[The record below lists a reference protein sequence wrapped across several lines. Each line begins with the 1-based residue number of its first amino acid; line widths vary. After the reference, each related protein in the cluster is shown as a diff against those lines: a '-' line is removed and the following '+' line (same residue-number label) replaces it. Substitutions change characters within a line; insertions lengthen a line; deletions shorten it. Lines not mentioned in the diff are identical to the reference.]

1 VRSLFA
7 VALAAATLVPLSPS
21 VDWQPC
27 ARQSAAEC
35 TTVAVPVDWN
45 HPDGPKMSLA
55 VARRKAT
62 DARIGVLLFN
72 PGGPGSSPA
81 QDLQDQNY
89 YDTFSSDI
97 KKRFDIVGFDQ
108 RGTGAAYSVTCD
120 DGVLGN
126 RPPAVPANAGRYADL
141 LAYNKKLAD
150 SCRRQ
155 SGPVFDQAD
164 TKTAARDMDAV
175 RAALGEPTVS
185 FLGTSYGTLLGQ
197 QYAEL
202 FPQRLRAFVLD
213 SNMDH
218 SVDTWEFLRS
228 QSVAGED
235 AFQFFVQWCDRSST
249 CALHGRDVRGIF
261 QFLYAKAERGT
272 LTDPMQE
279 GQPVAPD
286 DLSNAAYFADYE
298 PNFLYLAEW
307 LKALDSGHPPAR
319 RVKSAAVFHPDE
331 AIFCADW
338 RLPVSG
344 FAQLDGWRRE
354 LVKVAPHIRRST
366 VAWDS
371 VTSCLGAGIAV
382 TNPQHPLQVRGAPPI
397 LLVTARHD
405 PHTPYE
411 WTVNVHRQIPRSV
424 LLTYDGSAHGNYG
437 VDNPCIT
444 AAVDRYLLTLAAPAE
459 GTRCPDIGPDVG

>member
-1 VRSLFA
+1 M
-7 VALAAATLVPLSPS
+7 
-21 VDWQPC
+21 
-27 ARQSAAEC
+27 
-35 TTVAVPVDWN
+35 PVDWSR
-45 HPDGPKMSLA
+45 PDGPTVSLT

-62 DARIGVLLFN
+62 NADARVGALLFN

-108 RGTGAAYSVTCD
+108 RGTGEAYSVRCD
-120 DGVLGN
+120 DGLLGR
-126 RPPAVPANAGRYADL
+126 RPPAVPANPGQYADL
-141 LAYNKKLAD
+141 LAYNGKLAD
-150 SCRRQ
+150 SCRRL
-155 SGPVFDQAD
+155 SGPFFDQAD
-164 TKTAARDMDAV
+164 TLTAARDMDAV

-185 FLGTSYGTLLGQ
+185 YLGTSYGTLLGQ
-197 QYAEL
+197 HYAEL
-202 FPQRLRAFVLD
+202 FPQRIRAFVLD
-213 SNMDH
+213 GNMDH

-228 QSVAGED
+228 QTAAGED

-249 CALHGRDVRGIF
+249 CALHGQDVGQIF
-261 QFLYAKAERGT
+261 QSLYAKAERGV
-272 LTDPMQE
+272 LTDPMHE
-279 GQPVAPD
+279 GAKVAPD
-286 DLSNAAYFADYE
+286 DLSNAAYYADYE

-307 LKALDSGHPPAR
+307 LKALHTGHPPAASLR
-319 RVKSAAVFHPDE
+319 SSSVFHPDE

-344 FAQLDGWRRE
+344 FEQLDGWRHE

-366 VAWDS
+366 VAWES
-371 VTSCLGAGIAV
+371 VTSCVGSGIAV
-382 TNPQHPLQVRGAPPI
+382 RNPQHPLQVRGAAPI

-437 VDNPCIT
+437 ADNPCIT
-444 AAVDRYLLTLAAPAE
+444 AAVDRYLLTLAMPAE
-459 GTRCPDIGPDVG
+459 GTRCPDIGPDLP